1 MCCVTLVVT
10 ECRNNGQV
18 LHCGRQGSNRQ
29 FMVATCAKEH
39 ANPRFVV
46 SNRGSDVDA
55 IYYTF

>member
-18 LHCGRQGSNRQ
+18 LYCGRQTLNRQ
-29 FMVATCAKEH
+29 FILATCSKEH
-39 ANPRFVV
+39 ANPPFVV

-55 IYYTF
+55 I